1 MSDKKNLDEALVNV
15 PGNWDVPEGISNQG
29 IVRKGR
35 FGGVGTVNNPSDPD
49 NADGLSLN
57 GMSSA
62 QMNAYKREIQA
73 HGGKFQLEQSTAAA
87 LKEFERSPAWAQGN
101 YSTRGVRWALRPPM
115 VNAVAGGIADSY
127 HQDGRALDIK
137 HNGQNESVALRK
149 EIIRWALRSGF
160 RGIGFGSSQTHF
172 DTRANGLT
180 VYTYSFNTNTAL
192 QAVQALIDE
201 TGVDVSFSPRAIRPS
216 DSGIG
221 SRTLMS
227 APDVEKLVRALSGS
241 GGSSTGGSTQTQP
254 ETPSVSPTTP
264 DFKDLSDDVRDAASR
279 NMKNALTGLAIVGIL
294 LGGLYGFSSFLKR
307 REERQEAKRLTS
319 ERSMRMELMRIRT
332 KHRDLIEAAKTDRR
346 AAEKLQRIIND
357 AINSRSIGGNRRY

>member
-1 MSDKKNLDEALVNV
+1 MSDKKNIDEALVPV
-15 PGNWDVPEGISNQG
+15 SGWETPEGISSQG

-35 FGGVGTVNNPSDPD
+35 FGGVGTVDNPSDPD
-49 NADGLSLN
+49 AGDGLSLS
-57 GMSSA
+57 GLTPQ
-62 QMNAYKREIQA
+62 QMAAYKNEIKA
-73 HGGKFQLEQSTAAA
+73 HGGRFQLEQSTRAA
-87 LKEFERSPAWAQGN
+87 LKQFESSPAWSQGR

-115 VNAVAGGIADSY
+115 VNAMAGGIPDSY

-137 HNGQNESVALRK
+137 HSGQNESVSLRK
-149 EIIRWALRSGF
+149 EIIRWALISGF

-172 DTRANGLT
+172 DTRSNGLT
-180 VYTYSFNTNTAL
+180 VYTYSFNTGTAL

-201 TGVDVSFSPRAIRPS
+201 TGVDVSFSARAIRPA

-221 SRTLMS
+221 SRTLMT
-227 APDVEKLVRALSGS
+227 APDVEKLVRALNGS
-241 GGSSTGGSTQTQP
+241 GGSFTGGSTQTQP

-279 NMKNALTGLAIVGIL
+279 NLKNALTGMAIVGIL

-357 AINSRSIGGNRRY
+357 AINSRNRRY